1 MSYVF
6 FNMSQTYK
14 RLSTNATNPETA
26 ITYEKSS
33 ISNHCD
39 YDEFDPCVS
48 LECSLI

>member
-14 RLSTNATNPETA
+14 RLSTNATNPATA

-39 YDEFDPCVS
+39 YDEFDLCVS